1 MAYLGTPID
10 TTNQFQS
17 LSSKQFNGDGGT
29 TDFTLDIAPGSV
41 NDIEVFVGNVRQDPH
56 SAYTLSGTTL
66 SFTGAPPSGTN
77 NIYVVHQAK
86 SVGTIDVPASGVQA
100 GSLASS
106 VLTGQT
112 DIGADI
118 ADADLFLIDDG
129 AGGTLRKTAAS
140 RIKTYAGFGVSSITG
155 ATEDTTVPITT
166 DEHIMNVGG
175 ALRRVDHNIVT
186 AVNTPWFQAR
196 GLTSNQSIPNDTN
209 TVITNWNNITI
220 NSKQDSGT
228 SSQSMSSNG
237 RFTFGV
243 AGYYQI
249 NTSLTLD
256 SVSSGKNIRIMIYSP
271 HDDVTYIVAG
281 QMTAAS
287 TATYRLAGSLVLPA
301 GSSRYF
307 EMQVYHNHGSTITVS
322 QGSFSVFRIA
332 SYDLP

>member
-1 MAYLGTPID
+1 MSYIGKEPQVGGYNMLD
-10 TTNQFQS
+10 S
-17 LSSKQFNGDGGT
+17 LT
-29 TDFTLDIAPGSV
+29 A
-41 NDIEVFVGNVRQDPH
+41 
-56 SAYTLSGTTL
+56 SATADYTLQLDGVNFTPESANHLIVSLNGVIQKAGSSFTVSGSTL
-66 SFTGAPPSGTN
+66 SFSSALTVSDSIDFVLALGNVLDIGTPSDNT
-77 NIYVVHQAK
+77 V
-86 SVGTIDVPASGVQA
+86 
-100 GSLASS
+100 SLAK
-106 VLTGQT
+106 LTATGT
-112 DIGADI
+112 K
-118 ADADLFLIDDG
+118 DATTFLRGDNTFAT
-129 AGGTLRKTAAS
+129 AGGFDIT
-140 RIKTYAGFGVSSITG
+140 SITG

-196 GLTSNQSIPNDTN
+196 GLTGNQSIPNDTE

-307 EMQVYHNHGSTITVS
+307 EMRVYHNHGSAINVS
-322 QGSFSVFRIA
+322 QGSFSVFRIG